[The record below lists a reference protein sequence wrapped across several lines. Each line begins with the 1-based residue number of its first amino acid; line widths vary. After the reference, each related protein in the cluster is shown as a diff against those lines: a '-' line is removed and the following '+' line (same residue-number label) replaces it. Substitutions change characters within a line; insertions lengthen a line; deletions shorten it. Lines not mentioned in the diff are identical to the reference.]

1 MLNEKIKENDEFGMG
16 RNKRENLI
24 VERSFDFSLPIINL
38 YKKLVRQHE
47 YVISKQVLRSGTSIG
62 ANVQEAQAAQL
73 GKDFIAKV
81 SIASRVKKAWDLIKE
96 RMIIASNK
104 IFLDTRNLF
113 SIGKRI
119 LDVELWI

>member
-1 MLNEKIKENDEFGMG
+1 MEE
-16 RNKRENLI
+16 NKRENLI
-24 VERSFDFSLPIINL
+24 VERSFDFSLQIIKL
-38 YKKLVRQHE
+38 YKELVRQHE

-62 ANVQEAQAAQL
+62 ANVQEAQAVQS

-81 SIASRVKKAWDLIKE
+81 SIGSRVKKAWDLIKE

-113 SIGKRI
+113 SIREKNFGCRI
-119 LDVELWI
+119 VDLKEITNVGRLD